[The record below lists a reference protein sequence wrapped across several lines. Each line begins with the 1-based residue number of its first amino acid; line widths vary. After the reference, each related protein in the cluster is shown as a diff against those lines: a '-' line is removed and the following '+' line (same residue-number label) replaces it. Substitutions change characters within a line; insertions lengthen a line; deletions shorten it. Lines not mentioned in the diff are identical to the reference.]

1 MKVSDRILNLRK
13 LMDDRKIDIYVVPTA
28 DYHNSE
34 YVGEH
39 FKARA
44 FITGFTGSA
53 GTALVAKN
61 EAGLWT
67 DGRYFLQ
74 AGEQLKGSG
83 VDLFRM
89 GDPGVP
95 TLNEYIEKNLPEGG
109 ILGFDGRSVPFG
121 DGVELAKIVKKK
133 NGKIVY
139 DLDLVDIVWEERP
152 ILSEEPVFYLD
163 VEYSGETAESKIKRV
178 REEMAKVGANSHIIT
193 TLDDT
198 GWLLNIRGRDVE
210 YFPLILCYSI
220 VYDDKLVLYINED
233 KLNDDIKARL
243 VADGVL
249 IKPYNDIYEDV
260 KALEGKVLVDPDRLN
275 YAMYMNIPDTV
286 EVVEAM
292 NPTILMKAMKNET
305 EIKNII
311 QAQIKDGIAHTKFI
325 IWLKKLVEDGTI
337 ANETEISASEKLEQL
352 RIEQGDFI
360 CQSFEPICGFGPHG
374 AIVHYSATEET
385 NIPLGT
391 GTLFL
396 TDTGA
401 NFMQGSTDITRTTAL
416 GEITEQMKEDFTL
429 VLQSNLRLGKA
440 KFMHGCIGMNLDI
453 LARQPFWDRGINFYH
468 GTGHGIGYLGN
479 IHEPPSSF
487 RWQYRKHEVHPFE
500 AGMVVTNEPGIYI
513 EGSHGVRIEN
523 ELLVKNTELNEFGQ
537 FMCFEAITYVPIDLD
552 AVKVEM
558 LSDDDRLE
566 LNNYHKKV
574 YEVIAPHLNEDE
586 RAWLKEYTR
595 EV

>member
-453 LARQPFWDRGINFYH
+453 LARQPFWDRGINFNH